1 MINLYIINE
10 SSRGAVYGI
19 GTYLREL
26 TIALKNSN
34 IKIHVIHLRSEK
46 QKKNPVESE
55 SIHHHYIPSPFSGK
69 TSIDWNKQNEL
80 YYRNVVY
87 LLKLKVKDTEKLVFH
102 LNFNVNSKLVEEL
115 KRVFDCKIITT
126 IHYFEWSFLLFG
138 NISRL
143 RHILSSSHNGPENI
157 SNKSIIEL
165 FNIEKNIQHSR
176 SHSLSFE
183 KHKKYFTE

>member
-1 MINLYIINE
+1 MAKYFIIMINLYIINE

-115 KRVFDCKIITT
+115 KRVFDCKLLLLYIT
-126 IHYFEWSFLLFG
+126 LNGLFYYSE
-138 NISRL
+138 ISHVLDTSSPLPIMDL
-143 RHILSSSHNGPENI
+143 RIFQINQS
-157 SNKSIIEL
+157 
-165 FNIEKNIQHSR
+165 
-176 SHSLSFE
+176 
-183 KHKKYFTE
+183 